1 LTEIGSRP
9 ARDETIAMFEDLRGI
24 SNKID
29 EFLDSASQNP
39 VVVLYGAGFAMP
51 AILDKLERYGFSVVA
66 ICDSNTSKHGNRF
79 RDTYPVMSVEQARAD
94 FPDAR
99 FLISSPEYF
108 DEISAYLRGILDERQ
123 LCDVDLECAHYFEK
137 GEFHAFFK
145 SNFERFCKVHD
156 LLDDDASKETYFR
169 VIKAHRSGQ
178 RKDFEA
184 AFTGNDDWYLFQSLL
199 KPVADTVYVDCGAY
213 DGDTIGL
220 FLRAADQGY
229 RKIVALEPD
238 PAMLPRLNAISQA
251 QGGKIEIVAKG
262 ASDKD
267 GILKFKANG
276 VYSAIVENDAED
288 DELISISTTRLDTLL
303 KGERVSIIK
312 MDIEGGEYDALNGAA
327 GIIATHKPRLAIC
340 LYHKVVDFVRIAE
353 LLLRLVP
360 EYKLS
365 LRHQTR
371 SCTDTI
377 LFASLD

>member
-1 LTEIGSRP
+1 MKDIGSRP

-29 EFLDSASQNP
+29 EFLDSASQNTD
-39 VVVLYGAGFAMP
+39 VVLYGAGFAMP
-51 AILDKLERYGFSVVA
+51 AILDKLQRYGFSVVA
-66 ICDSNTSKHGNRF
+66 ICDSNTSKHGKKF
-79 RDTYPVMSVEQARAD
+79 RDIYPVMSVEQAKTD

-108 DEISAYLRGILDERQ
+108 DEISEYLGGILDAHQ

-137 GEFHAFFK
+137 GVFHGFFN
-145 SNFERFCKVHD
+145 SDFERFCKVHD
-156 LLDDDASKETYFR
+156 WLDDDASKETYFK
-169 VIKAHRSGQ
+169 VVKAHMSGQ

-199 KPVADTVYVDCGAY
+199 KPAADTVYVDCGAY

-238 PAMLPRLNAISQA
+238 PAMLPRLQAISEE
-251 QGGKIEIVAKG
+251 QGGKVEIVPKG
-262 ASDKD
+262 ASSQD
-267 GILKFKANG
+267 GVLSFRANG

-288 DELISISTTRLDTLL
+288 DDLISISTTKLDSLL
-303 KGERVSIIK
+303 KDERVSIIK
-312 MDIEGGEYDALNGAA
+312 MDIEGGEFDALKGAA
-327 GIIATHKPRLAIC
+327 DTIANRKPRLAIC
-340 LYHKVVDFVRIAE
+340 LYHKVEDFVRIAE
-353 LLLRLVP
+353 LLRQLVP
-360 EYKLS
+360 EYRLS
-365 LRHQTR
+365 LRHQTK